1 MEAVGVSWT
10 NIWSKELQP
19 FCRDMLRI
27 CHADDDFACLAD
39 LDHLELPRTS
49 ECVLEAPGQ
58 DSCRAGRSRHD
69 GEGLGTPS
77 PDKARV
83 S

>member
-1 MEAVGVSWT
+1 MEAAGVSWT

-19 FCRDMLRI
+19 FCRDMLCI
-27 CHADDDFACLAD
+27 CHVEDDFACLAD
-39 LDHLELPRTS
+39 WDHLKLPRTS

-69 GEGLGTPS
+69 GEDLCMSS
-77 PDKARV
+77 PVHAWV